1 MYQFGEKFDDLTKNF
16 VLDQYPRNWIPSEL
30 RTLKP
35 RLVEKY
41 VRKNKG
47 TIENRF
53 NNIENFY

>member
-16 VLDQYPRNWIPSEL
+16 VLDQYPSNWIPSQL